1 MRGALLVGMWAVVV
15 TLGAG
20 YAATT
25 MKMSAE
31 EEEAKPKLEGL
42 RYTSLPT
49 MSVPV
54 VEHGKVEGYVVVRM
68 VYTADAAVLRS
79 LASEPDPFLTDEIFR
94 NLYARAE
101 TNFGKLA
108 RLDLTNFADEVKT
121 NVNARMGADVVQ
133 DLLVDG
139 LNYIDLTDPDA
150 MRKVAAAAQDASVPQ
165 NPNLDKRPVH
175 AGHGGG
181 GKSGGSEGK

>member
-1 MRGALLVGMWAVVV
+1 MVGMWAVVV

-20 YAATT
+20 YAAANFAIN
-25 MKMSAE
+25 SG

-54 VEHGKVEGYVVVRM
+54 VERGKVEGYVVVRM

-79 LASEPDPFLTDEIFR
+79 LASSPDPFLTDEIFR
-94 NLYARAE
+94 NLYSHAE
-101 TNFGKLA
+101 TNFGKLQ
-108 RLDLTNFADEVKT
+108 RLDLGNFATEVKAA
-121 NVNARMGADVVQ
+121 VNARMGADVVQ

-139 LNYIDLTDPDA
+139 LNYINLSEPDA
-150 MRKVAAAAQDASVPQ
+150 MRKVAAAAHDSAVPQ
-165 NPNLDKRPVH
+165 GPRDTPATY
-175 AGHGGG
+175 AGAPSKH
-181 GKSGGSEGK
+181 

>member
-20 YAATT
+20 YAAASF
-25 MKMSAE
+25 KLSAGE
-31 EEEAKPKLEGL
+31 EDAKPKLEGL

-54 VEHGKVEGYVVVRM
+54 VENGRVEGYVVVRM
-68 VYTADAAVLRS
+68 VYTADTAVLRS

-94 NLYARAE
+94 TLYSRAE
-101 TNFGKLA
+101 TDFGKLS
-108 RLDLTNFADEVKT
+108 RLDLTTFAEEVRGK
-121 NVNARMGADVVQ
+121 VNERMGAEVVQ

-139 LNYIDLTDPDA
+139 LNYINLTDPDA
-150 MRKVAAAAQDASVPQ
+150 MRKVAAAAQSAGVTQDAAR
-165 NPNLDKRPVH
+165 NPD
-175 AGHGGG
+175 AGGGSMAVGSHGGG
-181 GKSGGSEGK
+181 PAN

>member
-1 MRGALLVGMWAVVV
+1 MKGALLVGMWAVVV

-20 YAATT
+20 YAAASF
-25 MKMSAE
+25 KLNSV

-54 VEHGKVEGYVVVRM
+54 VEHGRVEGYVVVRM

-94 NLYARAE
+94 SLYARAE
-101 TNFGKLA
+101 TDFGKLA
-108 RLDLTNFADEVKT
+108 RLDLGNFSEEVRE
-121 NVNARMGADVVQ
+121 NVNTRMGAEVVQ

-139 LNYIDLTDPDA
+139 LNYIDLSDPDA
-150 MRKVAAAAQDASVPQ
+150 MRKVAAAAQSAGVPQ
-165 NPNLDKRPVH
+165 NPALDSGTSQPAAKEPG
-175 AGHGGG
+175 AGAAH
-181 GKSGGSEGK
+181 

>member
-1 MRGALLVGMWAVVV
+1 MKAALLVGMWAVVV

-20 YAATT
+20 YAATSFKLNAT
-25 MKMSAE
+25 Q
-31 EEEAKPKLEGL
+31 EEAKPKLEGL

-54 VEHGKVEGYVVVRM
+54 VDAGKVEGYVVVRM
-68 VYTADAAVLRS
+68 VYTADSAVLRS

-94 NLYARAE
+94 SLYSRAE
-101 TNFGKLA
+101 TDFGKLK
-108 RLDLTNFADEVKT
+108 RLDLGNFAEEVRGQ
-121 NVNARMGADVVQ
+121 VNTRMGADVVQ

-139 LNYIDLTDPDA
+139 LNYINLSEPDA

-165 NPNLDKRPVH
+165 DPARDKPVL
-175 AGHGGG
+175 HGTVGTG
-181 GKSGGSEGK
+181 SSGTH